1 VRVSREVAI
10 EPDVSRTKLR
20 FRLVGARVQAKNNTF
35 PLVTAHF
42 DSPVRAVRL
51 VEAAKG
57 AELTI
62 ELKAAATVS
71 HRVVKGRGGSMVLML
86 ELAPASSAD
95 AAAPEAS
102 AAPASKAGATVGGQP
117 SPKAATAPRA
127 KAAR

>member
-1 VRVSREVAI
+1 VRVSREVAV
-10 EPDVSRTKLR
+10 EPDVSRTRLR
-20 FRLVGARVQAKNNTF
+20 FRLVGARVQVKNNTF

-51 VEAAKG
+51 VEAKNG

-62 ELKAAATVS
+62 DLKAAATVS
-71 HRVVKGRGGSMVLML
+71 HRVVKARGGSMVLML
-86 ELAPASSAD
+86 ELGPASSAD

-102 AAPASKAGATVGGQP
+102 AAPANEERAAAGGQP
-117 SPKAATAPRA
+117 APKPATAPRA